1 MFQHYLREETSLS
14 MKTICV
20 DCRYI
25 GPRPSGIGKTQQA
38 LVDFLPG
45 LAPDVEFIFLKRA
58 NAPDRLS
65 LASNAREIIVH
76 AAANSPATMWWLP
89 LKAPL
94 EAVDLF
100 HATFNIMPAGLA
112 MPCVTTVHD
121 IMWLTNPEW
130 CKARFSRPLEQ
141 RFYRH
146 GISRALRRSAAI
158 TTVSEASKQEL
169 LRWQPALAGRVHAA
183 LLGVTGEYRPIAN
196 AVSRLTGLSLP
207 PGQRLV
213 LTVGQYVPYK
223 NHEGALRIFAEA
235 CGSRTDTS
243 LVFVQRLSRNS
254 EDLRVLAAQL
264 GIAGRVHFLEA
275 VDDAQLVA
283 LYAAAD
289 CLLHPS
295 FCEGFGLPLL
305 EAMACGCPVVASDHS
320 AMPEVLGGAGLLAP
334 VHDTRAMA
342 AALRRVLDEP
352 ALAQTL
358 GCAGVARASAF
369 SWEHFAA
376 RNLAVYRHVLDL
388 D

>member
-1 MFQHYLREETSLS
+1 MT
-14 MKTICV
+14 KICV

-25 GPRPSGIGKTQQA
+25 GPRPSGIGKVQQA
-38 LVDFLPG
+38 LVDYLPG
-45 LAPDVEFIFLKRA
+45 LAPDVEFVFLKRPD
-58 NAPDRLS
+58 APAHLS
-65 LASNAREIIVH
+65 PAGNVREVVVH

-89 LKAPL
+89 FKAPL
-94 EAVDLF
+94 EDVDLF

-121 IMWLTNPEW
+121 IMWLTNPDW
-130 CKARFSRPLEQ
+130 CKARFSRSLER

-146 GISRALRRSAAI
+146 GINRALRRAAAI
-158 TTVSEASKQEL
+158 TTVSEASRQEL
-169 LRWQPALAGRVHAA
+169 LHWHPDLAGRVHAA
-183 LLGVTGEYRPIAN
+183 LLGAAGEYRPVGN
-196 AVSRLTGLSLP
+196 AAEQLAGLGLP
-207 PGQRLV
+207 AGQRIV

-223 NHEGALRIFAEA
+223 NHEGALRVFAEA
-235 CGSRTDTS
+235 CGNQSDTS
-243 LVFVQRLSRNS
+243 LVFVQRLSRNA
-254 EDLRVLAAQL
+254 EDLRNLAARL
-264 GIAGRVHFLEA
+264 GIADRVHFLEA

-342 AALRRVLDEP
+342 DALRRVLDEP
-352 ALAQTL
+352 DLAGKMRSVGL
-358 GCAGVARASAF
+358 ARAATF
-369 SWEHFAA
+369 SWERFAVQ
-376 RNLAVYRHVLDL
+376 NLAVYQHVLGL
-388 D
+388 